1 MSAPKELPPSTEG
14 LAKGRV
20 QVNQAFEVFIQIS
33 LATLLVV
40 GCLLILRPFIPL
52 IMWGV
57 IIAIASYPTFQKL
70 QRVLR
75 GRGGLAAVV
84 WTLLLLA
91 VLILPIFLMGQ
102 SLIEGIQPLAT
113 RLKDGTLTVPPPPA
127 SIEHWPIIGA
137 PLARAWSMASTN
149 LTDAVMR
156 LGPQIKSALPGILS
170 ASAGIGFTVLQ
181 FFLSVLVSGVL
192 LANARAAAEVTRSLA
207 RRLFGD
213 RGPEFERL
221 VGSTIRSVTF
231 GILGV
236 ALIQSALAVIG
247 FLVMGLPGASVW
259 SVVFL
264 FGAVLQV
271 GGLVLIPAAIY
282 GFAIATTTKAVIFMV
297 WCIFVGVIDNVLKP
311 LLLGRGAAVPVA
323 VVFLGAIGGFVAMGI
338 IGLFVGAIVLSV
350 GYKLFL
356 AWIGGTAA
364 DQTPA

>member
-1 MSAPKELPPSTEG
+1 MTVEG
-14 LAKGRV
+14 LAKDRV
-20 QVNQAFEVFIQIS
+20 QVNQALEVFIQIG
-33 LATLLVV
+33 LAALLVV

-52 IMWGV
+52 IMWGI

-75 GRGGLAAVV
+75 GRGGLAAIL

-91 VLILPIFLMGQ
+91 VLILPIFLLAQ
-102 SLIEGIQPLAT
+102 SLVEGIRPLAM

-127 SIEHWPIIGA
+127 TIEHWPIIGA
-137 PLARAWSMASTN
+137 PLSRAWSMASTN
-149 LTDAVMR
+149 FADAVAR
-156 LGPQIKSALPGILS
+156 LAPQIKSVLPGILS

-192 LANARAAAEVTRSLA
+192 LGNARAAAEVTRSLA
-207 RRLFGD
+207 NRLFGD
-213 RGPEFERL
+213 RGPEFEQL
-221 VGSTIRSVTF
+221 VGATIRSVTF

-236 ALIQSALAVIG
+236 ALIQSALGVIG

-259 SVVFL
+259 AVIFL
-264 FGAVLQV
+264 FAAVLQV
-271 GGLVLIPAAIY
+271 GGLVLIPAVIY
-282 GFAIATTTKAVIFMV
+282 AFATATTAKAVIFLV
-297 WCIFVGVIDNVLKP
+297 WCVFVGVIDNVLKP
-311 LLLGRGAAVPVA
+311 LLLGRGVAVPVT

-356 AWIGGTAA
+356 AWIDGSVAA
-364 DQTPA
+364 QTPA

>member
-1 MSAPKELPPSTEG
+1 MTVEG
-14 LAKGRV
+14 LAKDRV
-20 QVNQAFEVFIQIS
+20 QVNLALEVFIQIG
-33 LATLLVV
+33 LAALLVV
-40 GCLLILRPFIPL
+40 GCLLILRPFLPL
-52 IMWGV
+52 IMWGI

-70 QRVLR
+70 QRALR
-75 GRGGLAAVV
+75 GRGGLAAIL

-91 VLILPIFLMGQ
+91 VLILPIFLLAQ
-102 SLIEGIQPLAT
+102 SLVEGIRPLAM
-113 RLKDGTLTVPPPPA
+113 RLKDGTLTIAPPPGRIA
-127 SIEHWPIIGA
+127 HWPIVGA
-137 PLARAWSMASTN
+137 PLTRAWSMASTN
-149 LTDAVMR
+149 FTDAVVR
-156 LGPQIKSALPGILS
+156 LAPQIKSVLPGILS

-181 FFLSVLVSGVL
+181 FFLSVLVSGAL

-207 RRLFGD
+207 NRLFGD
-213 RGPEFERL
+213 RGPEFEQL
-221 VGSTIRSVTF
+221 VGATIRSVTF

-259 SVVFL
+259 GAAFL

-271 GGLVLIPAAIY
+271 GGLVLIPAVIY
-282 GFAIATTTKAVIFMV
+282 AFAIAATTKALIFLV

-311 LLLGRGAAVPVA
+311 LLLGRGVAVPVA

-356 AWIGGTAA
+356 AWIEGSAVA
-364 DQTPA
+364 QTPA